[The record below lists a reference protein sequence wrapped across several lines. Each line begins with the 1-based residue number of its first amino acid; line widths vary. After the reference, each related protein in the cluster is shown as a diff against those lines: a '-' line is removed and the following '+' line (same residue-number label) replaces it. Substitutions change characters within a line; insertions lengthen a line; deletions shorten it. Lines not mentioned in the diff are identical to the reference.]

1 MCFYQL
7 LFSLPV
13 SVLLDLIHSSESYSV
28 ARPVRT
34 TVDLCRRSRMA
45 AWVISHPSSLQKVLL
60 HMSFQ
65 TYLYVFLMYEVLG
78 LAL

>member
-7 LFSLPV
+7 LFSLSV
-13 SVLLDLIHSSESYSV
+13 SVPLDLTHSSENHSV
-28 ARPVRT
+28 ARPVHI
-34 TVDLCRRSRMA
+34 TVDLCLRSQMA
-45 AWVISHPSSLQKVLL
+45 VWVISHPSSLQKVLL